1 MSFAAGFQAGSG
13 AVERGLR
20 LRAMREEKENQEAF
34 QAAAAGLS
42 QQYQAGQQAQAQY
55 GVDQQTALD
64 NGMALASPVPPSG
77 DSANPL
83 LAGAAGT
90 YNPQMSPALTPNPI
104 SSNFREV
111 GIGGTG
117 QPANVMPQTAYM
129 TPPEAMSYTQ
139 YQRGLADLAMKFGN
153 TDTALSLMSA
163 AEAADRNERLEA
175 MRRAEFA
182 QTQGLAVRAQ
192 DLADLQYSDQK
203 AEALRVRTF
212 EEGQRKA
219 TRELLMMVNQGKPMS
234 EIQDFITKNEFLDG
248 ATAMT
253 TVTNAFNLNEQ
264 EIQAEQSRIRDQVA
278 DMTWEEL
285 KKAHI
290 DDENISKGEHYDIVF
305 NEESGLYDVVVFN
318 TNNVTGETESGEKTY
333 ERKRVLGST
342 EDFGAAVNDLR
353 TLAYDRGTAVESL
366 TNKAVSRR
374 SKAAEAKLK
383 AAERALEKYG
393 MDKDYDEAVLKE
405 VSAGIR
411 ELRENGMFAAL
422 PQAEQDA
429 AIRGVYDSLGVAVP
443 TTMGLKPVEDEAE
456 APVLGAGAQAIE
468 DAKAARAEAEKG
480 QRTVTSEAE
489 RILDQRVR
497 GPFGLMGDQEL
508 YDIGYNAAT
517 PEVQAEID
525 RILEAKER
533 AAQQVSGGGR
543 FLGLGGSTI

>member
-20 LRAMREEKENQEAF
+20 LRAQREERENQEAF

-42 QQYQAGQQAQAQY
+42 QQYQAGQQAEADYAAQQQAN
-55 GVDQQTALD
+55 LD
-64 NGMALASPVPPSG
+64 AGMALASPVPPSG
-77 DSANPL
+77 NSANALLANAVPGAMGTQGAQMSPVAPQANG
-83 LAGAAGT
+83 LAGAGA
-90 YNPQMSPALTPNPI
+90 
-104 SSNFREV
+104 
-111 GIGGTG
+111 
-117 QPANVMPQTAYM
+117 MPQAAMM
-129 TPPEAMSYTQ
+129 TPPQTMSYTD
-139 YQRGLADLAMKFGN
+139 YQRGLADLAMKYGDTN
-153 TDTALSLMSA
+153 TALSLMSG

-192 DLADLQYSDQK
+192 DLADLQYSDQQ
-203 AEALRVRTF
+203 AEAERVRTF

-219 TRELLMMVNQGKPMS
+219 TRELLMLVNQGKPMS

-264 EIQAEQSRIRDQVA
+264 EIQAEQTRIRDQVA

-285 KKAHI
+285 KQAHI

-305 NEESGLYDVVVFN
+305 NSDSGLYDVVVFN
-318 TNNVTGETESGEKTY
+318 TNNVTGETESGEKIY

-411 ELRENGMFAAL
+411 ELRDNGMFAAL

-443 TTMGLKPVEDEAE
+443 TTMGLKPVEDEAPP
-456 APVLGAGAQAIE
+456 PVLGAGAQAIE
-468 DAKAARAEAEKG
+468 DAKAARVEAEKG

-489 RILDQRVR
+489 RILDYRVK

-525 RILEAKER
+525 RILEDR
-533 AAQQVSGGGR
+533 ARRSRDREAGGR
-543 FLGLGGSTI
+543 LGLGIGSI